1 MNAGFPTSKGSEWQ
15 KRGWNPTLQTHRQ
28 ALNIFELFKFM
39 KVGLSLPEEG
49 DSKHIYSCLVVIS
62 L

>member
-1 MNAGFPTSKGSEWQ
+1 MNADFPTSKGSKWQ

-39 KVGLSLPEEG
+39 KVGLRVFQRKETVS
-49 DSKHIYSCLVVIS
+49 IYIHVWW
-62 L
+62 

>member
-1 MNAGFPTSKGSEWQ
+1 MNADFPTSKGSEWQ

-39 KVGLSLPEEG
+39 KVGLRVFQRKETVS
-49 DSKHIYSCLVVIS
+49 IYIHVWW
-62 L
+62 